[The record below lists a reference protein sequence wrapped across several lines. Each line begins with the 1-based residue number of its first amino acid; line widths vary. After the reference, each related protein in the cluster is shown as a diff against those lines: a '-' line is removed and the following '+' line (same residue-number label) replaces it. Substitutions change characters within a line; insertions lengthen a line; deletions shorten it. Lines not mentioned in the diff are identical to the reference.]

1 MTLVGDQ
8 RRIIRN
14 QTPIIAH
21 RVERYWHG
29 FSLSSFL
36 PSARPRC
43 VASCPSIFNGQ
54 NVLILMTLTYLPSSD
69 FTWSLLHVRD
79 TLGED
84 EDCDF

>member
-21 RVERYWHG
+21 RVERYRHG
-29 FSLSSFL
+29 FFLSSFL

-43 VASCPSIFNGQ
+43 VPKHLQRPKCINSNDPNLPPFIRLHM
-54 NVLILMTLTYLPSSD
+54 VLAA
-69 FTWSLLHVRD
+69 
-79 TLGED
+79 
-84 EDCDF
+84 C